1 MPKTIGVVGGGA
13 AGIMCAASIVEQLAK
28 DGKQAKVIIFEKNV
42 RLGVKVAISGG
53 GRCNVTTGINDE
65 QLLLSKYIRGSQ
77 FLKPSMKAF
86 PPTAMR
92 DWLSRHGLETKV
104 EADGRVFPVSD
115 IGEDVVAVFER
126 IFKSSRV
133 EVLYRNALKAVTA
146 RVEGGFKLVCSS
158 GTFEVDTLVLTT
170 GGNAY
175 RSTGSTGDGYAF
187 AQSLGHSIT
196 QLGPS
201 LNSFEVRD
209 SWIKELM
216 GLSFANS
223 SYSFSLDKK
232 PVIISGSMIFTHFG
246 ISGPNTFALAAQL
259 AFAQINKANP
269 FTIRFIPIAGVE
281 IKEWDQKLTELF
293 NNAGSKILK
302 NTLTEFFPERFVKQL
317 LLLADI
323 DELKKTAQISKQD
336 RSDLARLLGGGIEIS
351 LIARRTGDE
360 FVTAGGVS
368 LDEVDRKTMRSQ
380 LNYNLYFAGEILNI
394 DGLTGGY
401 NLQAAWATGRMA
413 GISIAK
419 AIS

>member
-1 MPKTIGVVGGGA
+1 
-13 AGIMCAASIVEQLAK
+13 MCAASIVEQLAM
-28 DGKQAKVIIFEKNV
+28 DGKQAKVIVFEKNV

-77 FLKPSMKAF
+77 FIKPAMRAF
-86 PPTAMR
+86 QPTAMR
-92 DWLSRHGLETKV
+92 DWLSKHGLETKV

-115 IGEDVVAVFER
+115 IGEYVVAVFEKV
-126 IFKSSRV
+126 FENQRV
-133 EVLYRNALKAVTA
+133 EVLYRNALKSVAA
-146 RVEGGFKLVCSS
+146 RAEGGFKLICSS
-158 GTFEVDTLVLTT
+158 GIFEIDILVLTT

-209 SWIKELM
+209 RWVKELM

-223 SYSFSLDKK
+223 SFSFDLDKR
-232 PVIISGSMIFTHFG
+232 PMVISGAMIFTHFG
-246 ISGPNTFALAAQL
+246 ISGPTTFALAAQL

-269 FTIRFIPIAGVE
+269 FTVKFIPISGVG
-281 IKEWDQKLTELF
+281 IKEWDQRLTELF
-293 NNAGSKILK
+293 RNAGSKLLK
-302 NTLTEFFPERFVKQL
+302 NTLTVVFPERFVKQL
-317 LLLADI
+317 LHLADI
-323 DELKKTAQISKQD
+323 DELKKTAQMSKQE
-336 RSDLARLLGGGIEIS
+336 RLNLSELLGEGIEIS
-351 LIARRTGDE
+351 LVARRTGDE

-368 LDEVDRKTMRSQ
+368 LAEVDRKSMRSQ
-380 LNYNLYFAGEILNI
+380 FNQNLYFAGEILDI

-413 GISIAK
+413 GLSVVR
-419 AIS
+419 SLS